1 MNFNYPTETICSH
14 LKRRKTTHNPNL
26 SLPRC
31 GQGLS
36 LEPAMNPRMSAFS
49 GRVTRFAVRNI
60 SCASTICSLVSVSA
74 RRCGCPPACGRC
86 CGGCCG
92 WAGCCCGVCFCCW
105 VCIEAGGW
113 GVSVER
119 TDWKGGMRFS
129 RNKFI
134 LCGDFHIV
142 GNLQIFRPKSLD

>member
-1 MNFNYPTETICSH
+1 MFFVHPMDYGMQIRKHEYNNGKIRNIAKIRNEAGKPPGG
-14 LKRRKTTHNPNL
+14 KTTHDLNL

-36 LEPAMNPRMSAFS
+36 LDPAMNPRMSAFS

-86 CGGCCG
+86 
-92 WAGCCCGVCFCCW
+92 
-105 VCIEAGGW
+105 
-113 GVSVER
+113 
-119 TDWKGGMRFS
+119 
-129 RNKFI
+129 
-134 LCGDFHIV
+134 
-142 GNLQIFRPKSLD
+142 